1 MPRPQPTIGEQLAA
15 LLADTGLSQREL
27 ARRIAL
33 EEGRD
38 GDDFKK
44 ACGRLAPL
52 APEGAA
58 ARLAKGGV
66 RNPTRKRLDLV
77 ERAAGRDGYFTIPVR
92 PPRAAEEEW
101 RARIERRLQE
111 VEEQAT
117 RDVAKLRR
125 DLNRAIRRIH
135 ALEQRA
141 PGEALPER
149 PSEARP

>member
-44 ACGRLAPL
+44 AWDAWLRWLPKVL
-52 APEGAA
+52 RPD
-58 ARLAKGGV
+58 AKGGV